1 MSLNCDFK
9 EQMNQKVHSV
19 EEILQ
24 EYLPRQKGRQSI
36 IMEAMCYS
44 LMAGGKRLRPL
55 LMSETFR
62 LFPGKSRAL
71 HPFMAAIE
79 MIHTYSLV
87 HDDLPAM
94 DNDEY
99 RRGRKT
105 THVVYGED
113 MGILA
118 GDALLNEAYR
128 LCFEACTNGKTYIAA
143 AELLCKN
150 AGPAGMI
157 AGQAA
162 DLYYQGRENA
172 GKCEA
177 EFIVVHKTAMMIR
190 SAVTV
195 PAIVA
200 DMDENIVALLD
211 EFGKQ
216 FGILFQLTDDML
228 DVTGDF
234 EKLGKTVGKDAA
246 ENKLSYVQL
255 YGMEECAALA
265 DRALQLCE
273 QVLHELP
280 YDASFLLLLA
290 RYVRWRET

>member
-1 MSLNCDFK
+1 MDTAFREQLNHYSEALEK
-9 EQMNQKVHSV
+9 
-19 EEILQ
+19 ILA
-24 EYLPRQKGRQSI
+24 EYLQSVRFRPDI
-36 IMEAMCYS
+36 LDESVRYS
-44 LMAGGKRLRPL
+44 LQNGGKRLRPA
-55 LMSETFR
+55 LMFAVARMLGNRIETVAPF
-62 LFPGKSRAL
+62 AL
-71 HPFMAAIE
+71 ALE
-79 MIHTYSLV
+79 LIHTYSLI

-94 DNDEY
+94 DNDDF
-99 RRGRKT
+99 RRGKPSNHR
-105 THVVYGED
+105 VFGE
-113 MGILA
+113 GQAILA

-273 QVLHELP
+273 QGLHELP
-280 YDASFLLLLA
+280 YDASFLLSLA
-290 RYVRWRET
+290 RYVRWRED